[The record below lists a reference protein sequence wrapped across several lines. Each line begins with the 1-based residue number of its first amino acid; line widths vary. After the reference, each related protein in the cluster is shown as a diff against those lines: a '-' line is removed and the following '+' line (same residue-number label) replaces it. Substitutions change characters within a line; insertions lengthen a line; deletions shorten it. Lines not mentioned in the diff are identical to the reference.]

1 MHRFFFFFFNQ
12 RWQWPALVG
21 EFLHQPL
28 LAARRLPVISLSP
41 AFTSAGLQ
49 ILSSLAAYGLPVL
62 FMQPALVVSLLYW
75 HQRWLAKPALVI
87 YIFHLHW
94 QPTGCQF
101 HHQRW
106 LAKPALVPLCWQPT
120 GCQYHHIYIY
130 KQIFQI
136 HSLFFQRKSSAI
148 YFSFLIDF
156 PITQHE
162 MALIPL
168 VRSSIS

>member
-1 MHRFFFFFFNQ
+1 LKNKFAPVFFLFNQ

-28 LAARRLPVISLSP
+28 LAAFGLPVISLSP

-62 FMQPALVVSLLYW
+62 FMQPAL
-75 HQRWLAKPALVI
+75 QRWLAKPALVI

-136 HSLFFQRKSSAI
+136 HSLFLQRKSSAI
-148 YFSFLIDF
+148 YFRFLIDF